1 MEIDAFQTRMMLF
14 LLGESFSAYGRKFFI
29 GPEPFRPKK
38 FTESRTRKKNTRF
51 FENFFSII
59 FDGVFVHATGSPP
72 VYLQREERRILFFR
86 KIFQCVITVETHY
99 FVITSVER
107 DEAHKAEVFWR
118 KTTFNYSSCNETAK
132 LFFYYSIL

>member
-72 VYLQREERRILFFR
+72 SICREKREEFFS
-86 KIFQCVITVETHY
+86 
-99 FVITSVER
+99 FVRFSNV
-107 DEAHKAEVFWR
+107 
-118 KTTFNYSSCNETAK
+118 S
-132 LFFYYSIL
+132 